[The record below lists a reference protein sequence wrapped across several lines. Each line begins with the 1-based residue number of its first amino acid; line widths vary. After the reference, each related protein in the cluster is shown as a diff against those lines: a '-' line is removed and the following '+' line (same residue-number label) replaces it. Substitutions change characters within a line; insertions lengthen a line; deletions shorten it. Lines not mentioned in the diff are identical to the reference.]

1 MNAIRLIHPSKKV
14 GGTLQLTGS
23 KSESNRLL
31 ILEALHPGFK
41 VENRSDA
48 ADTELLQK
56 ALESKEREIDIG
68 QAGTAMRFLTAYF
81 SIQPGRETLLT
92 GSARMKQRPVKILVD
107 ALRKLGAEI
116 HYVERAGYPPLLISG
131 KKLPG
136 GRVHLSA
143 GVSSQYA
150 TALLLIAAKLARGLR
165 LTLEG
170 AIASMPYIDMTIDL
184 LRRLGITVNRD
195 GQTIT
200 VFPQRKDPAKSIA
213 IESDW
218 SAASYYYAIAALA
231 KQANLRLKTFT
242 PYSIQGD
249 SKLQVIYKRFAVHSD
264 FAPPHLI
271 LQKEK
276 RVLPPFV
283 AFDLMAMPDM
293 AQTIAVSCFGLGVEC
308 RLTGLHTL
316 KIKETDRLL
325 ALQNELQKLG
335 ARIAVTRDT
344 LYLDKSETI
353 HPEVRIKTYGDH
365 RMAMAFAPLAL
376 KVPIAIEAPEVVEK
390 SYPRF
395 WDDLQQLGFLSD
407 YT

>member
-1 MNAIRLIHPSKKV
+1 MKVIRLTHPSKKV
-14 GGTLQLTGS
+14 AGTLQLTGS

-31 ILEALHPGFK
+31 ILKALHPGFK

-92 GSARMKQRPVKILVD
+92 GSVRMKQRPIRILVD
-107 ALRKLGAEI
+107 ALRELGAEI
-116 HYVERAGYPPLLISG
+116 HYLEGAGYPPLLISG

-136 GRVHLSA
+136 GWVRLSA
-143 GVSSQYA
+143 AVSSQYA

-184 LRRLGITVNRD
+184 LRRLGITVNWD

-231 KQANLRLKTFT
+231 KQASLRLKTFT

-249 SKLQVIYKRFAVHSD
+249 SKLQGIYKRFAVHSD

-271 LQKEK
+271 LQKEN

-293 AQTIAVSCFGLGVEC
+293 AQTIAVSCFGLGVAC

-335 ARIAVTRDT
+335 ARIAVTHDT

-407 YT
+407 HT